1 MIIKKITN
9 FLYEIGQ
16 LKRVKRSGWW
26 LININDPE
34 NVAEH
39 SQRTAVIGYFLARME
54 KADLKKVVLMCLFN
68 DVHEARLNDLHKV
81 GHRYI
86 DFREAE
92 KKAHQEQLEGLNGYG
107 DELLE
112 LLTEFQKRETK
123 EAQVAR
129 DADLLENALQAKEY
143 IKVGYKD
150 AQNWI
155 DNIGKVIR
163 TKSGKKLLGEIEK
176 TDPNDWWK
184 GLKKIEK

>member
-1 MIIKKITN
+1 MTIKKITN
-9 FLYEIGQ
+9 FLYETGQ

-39 SQRTAVIGYFLARME
+39 SQRAAVIGYFLAKME
-54 KADLKKVVLMCLFN
+54 KVNVHKVVLMCLFN
-68 DVHEARLNDLHKV
+68 DIHETRLNDLHKV

-86 DFREAE
+86 NFREAE
-92 KKAHQEQLEGLNGYG
+92 GKAHTEQLSGLDGMG

-112 LLTEFQKRETK
+112 LLTDFQKRESP
-123 EAQVAR
+123 EAKVAR
-129 DADLLENALQAKEY
+129 DADLLENAVQAMEY

-155 DNIGKVIR
+155 DNIWQVIN
-163 TKSGKKLLGEIEK
+163 TKSGKKLLKAIKE
-176 TDPNDWWK
+176 TDPNDWWRK
-184 GLKKIEK
+184 LKKIEK